1 LFARDREKMH
11 ENSLAMHM
19 KAHPI
24 FKVMAGKT
32 ESWEKKQNKIG
43 IKKK

>member
-1 LFARDREKMH
+1 MH